1 VFVKIPTHDAIWPE
15 DVALAVGRQTNTL
28 VLHAQATHFSQRF
41 KAYLSVKIGGDVF
54 ANPLERGL
62 HAHAQKVVHQR
73 FSFPGALGK
82 HAKLGSAT
90 GSATGLHLTKK
101 SGLAEFIT
109 MSAKLDW
116 LDSRTRSLSD
126 ATTAKSTWDS
136 ILIASSITTA
146 LIQGLDLARTGTK
159 TWRLF

>member
-1 VFVKIPTHDAIWPE
+1 VIVKIPTHDAIWPE

-28 VLHAQATHFSQRF
+28 VLRAQATQFSQRF

-54 ANPLERGL
+54 PNPLGDGL

-73 FSFPGALGK
+73 FSFPVALGK
-82 HAKLGSAT
+82 HAKFGSAT
-90 GSATGLHLTKK
+90 ASATGLHLTEK

-109 MSAKLDW
+109 MSALFQELDW
-116 LDSRTRSLSD
+116 
-126 ATTAKSTWDS
+126 
-136 ILIASSITTA
+136 
-146 LIQGLDLARTGTK
+146 ARTGTK